1 MKNEKINLKGKTHF
15 DVPSSLWTPTMML
28 RYLEFQESYNDGWTI
43 LDEYALARFADLV
56 DNVKQSKTFSKVYK
70 KFHDN
75 HWKTIRNQKL
85 IEKHKMIELSIAE

>member
-43 LDEYALARFADLV
+43 LDEYLLTRFADLRG
-56 DNVKQSKTFSKVYK
+56 NVKQVKVFSKVYK
-70 KFHDN
+70 KFHDS
-75 HWKTIRNQKL
+75 HWKTIRNQEL
-85 IEKHKMIELSIAE
+85 IEKHKMIELSIDE

>member
-28 RYLEFQESYNDGWTI
+28 RYIEFQESYNDGWTI
-43 LDEYALARFADLV
+43 LDEYALVRFADLG
-56 DNVKQSKTFSKVYK
+56 DNVKQSKVFSKVYK
-70 KFHDN
+70 KFHDS